1 MIKRSLLILL
11 ILSWG
16 CSSLPEPQDQQPKE
30 VSDGYVMF
38 KTATRLLSE
47 NRNNAALENAK
58 RAHLLFSLADD
69 EKGLALSSLFLAKL
83 LKNQEPKQAGK
94 FANQAKDLITTFRPD
109 LWPHYHLH
117 QVERLFAEA
126 NYADVLAYLNSV
138 RQKNDDPYFQTS
150 FLAYWLMSAIKLNRD
165 ASDDEFKDALQTL
178 SDLAI
183 DLEEDYQ
190 EMNSHDPLTVSF
202 AMYVCGLG
210 ESYLKHWPKAQAWY
224 LKARTIDQQLSHF
237 KGTADNLYGLG
248 QCALNLKEFPKAK
261 SYFLRSSRIY
271 ESLNDSL
278 SAKEAKTQALNC
290 EKLLAAEK

>member
-11 ILSWG
+11 MLSLG

-69 EKGLALSSLFLAKL
+69 EKGQALSSLFLAKL
-83 LKNQEPKQAGK
+83 LKKSDPAQTGVLV
-94 FANQAKDLITTFRPD
+94 NQAKELITLFRND
-109 LWPHYHLH
+109 LWPHYHLYM
-117 QVERLFAEA
+117 VEEWFAEG
-126 NYADVLAYLNSV
+126 NYSAVLAYLNPL
-138 RQKNDDPYFQTS
+138 KTDDPYFQAS
-150 FLAYWLMSAIKLNRD
+150 FLAYELMSKIKLNHD
-165 ASDDEFKDALQTL
+165 ASDDGFKDVLQTL

-202 AMYVCGLG
+202 AMYVCGLS

-278 SAKEAKTQALNC
+278 SANEAKTQALNC